1 MKGES
6 AGGKGGSM
14 HVADV
19 SKGILGANGIVG
31 AGIGL
36 ATGAALTAQL
46 QRNGAIAVSFFGDGA
61 VNQGVFSEA
70 HNVAALWKLPLIL
83 VCENNGFS
91 EFSRAEDVTSGKIV
105 DRANAFGVSAED
117 VDGNDV
123 LAVWNVMA
131 RAAERARAG
140 NGPTLI
146 EARTYRLHGHVE
158 SESQLSRQALS
169 AGSRSRGLA
178 RARSSFS
185 VFRAPGRTWQG
196 FTFATARH

>member
-1 MKGES
+1 
-6 AGGKGGSM
+6 M

-70 HNVAALWKLPLIL
+70 LNVAALWKLPLIL

-105 DRANAFGVSAED
+105 DRRML
-117 VDGNDV
+117 
-123 LAVWNVMA
+123 LACQPRMSTA
-131 RAAERARAG
+131 M
-140 NGPTLI
+140 
-146 EARTYRLHGHVE
+146 TYWQCGMSWPALPNEPVPGTD
-158 SESQLSRQALS
+158 QLS
-169 AGSRSRGLA
+169 
-178 RARSSFS
+178 
-185 VFRAPGRTWQG
+185 
-196 FTFATARH
+196 